1 MLLDDVEWATLSS
14 EAKSGLTM
22 FSIGAMVERAR
33 AAIAADTF
41 DSRSHWH
48 LSTTTLTLDQE
59 GWTDV
64 AEVLANALDRV
75 ISIAAEAADR
85 VNGVDERFQATVGIM
100 SFESPKREAAPKP

>member
-22 FSIGAMVERAR
+22 FSIGAMIERAR

-41 DSRSHWH
+41 DSRSHRH

-64 AEVLANALDRV
+64 AEVFANALDRV
-75 ISIAAEAADR
+75 ISIAAEAAIGSTASTSASR
-85 VNGVDERFQATVGIM
+85 QPSG
-100 SFESPKREAAPKP
+100 S